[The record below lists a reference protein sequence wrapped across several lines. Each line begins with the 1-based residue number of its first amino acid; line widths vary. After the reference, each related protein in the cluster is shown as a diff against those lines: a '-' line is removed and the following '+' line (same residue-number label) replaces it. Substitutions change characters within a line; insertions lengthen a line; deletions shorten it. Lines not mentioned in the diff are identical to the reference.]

1 MKPISILFALA
12 LASCAAPC
20 QPKTLV
26 VDYSKHEA
34 KLGWQ
39 CFPVALSGRGIG
51 GRPKSY
57 RTPTGTFRITQ
68 RTSRHRFGPILRLAG
83 ISDDGYEQAGRGILV
98 HRAYGS
104 TTHGCVGIPRELMPL
119 VYASLREGD
128 FVKIVN

>member
-1 MKPISILFALA
+1 MKPLAILSALA

-34 KLGWQ
+34 RLGLQ
-39 CFPVALSGRGIG
+39 SFPVALSGRGIG

-57 RTPTGTFRITQ
+57 KTPTGTFRITQ
-68 RTSRHRFGPILRLAG
+68 RTKLHRFGPILRLAG
-83 ISDDGYEQAGRGILV
+83 VSDDGYEQSCRGILV
-98 HRAYGS
+98 HRAYGL
-104 TTHGCVGIPRELMPL
+104 TTHGCVGIPREIMPL